1 MATIELGTFVVL
13 NLIAIS
19 GLFMFNKWN
28 GVTMLMSAFVFMII
42 GVYLIAEYDVI
53 MTETAS
59 AYNVTQ
65 IERNSTG
72 GILTNTTIFNPD
84 SNVTTTIIDSA
95 QSSIGWLYMGSG
107 LIFFVIFIWRAFL

>member
-1 MATIELGTFVVL
+1 MI
-13 NLIAIS
+13 
-19 GLFMFNKWN
+19 
-28 GVTMLMSAFVFMII
+28 MSAFVFMII
-42 GVYLIAEYDVI
+42 GVYLIAEYNVI

-72 GILTNTTIFNPD
+72 DVLTNTTIFNPA
-84 SNVTTTIIDSA
+84 SNSTTIIIDSA
-95 QSSIGWLYMGSG
+95 QSSIGWLYMASG